1 MADTDRLTAIII
13 GGGIGGLA
21 AAIALQRIGVRPLV
35 FEQAPQIQEVGA
47 GISLWSNAIK
57 ALRQLDVGEQ
67 VAAQGTAIGRV
78 KSITLSGQF
87 LNEVD
92 FSQLSL
98 RAGAPSICVHRADL
112 QRTLTDQLPPEFITT
127 NARCNGFKLLPDGV
141 EASFSDARTVRGDL
155 LIGADGI
162 HSVIRRQLKG
172 DSEPR
177 YAGYTA
183 WRAVI
188 EFEHPDLPAGTALF
202 ALGAGIQF
210 GMLHCGGGRMYW
222 FATKNQAPGNMVPQ
236 MQRKQWVLSILQGC
250 HPVIRKAVSATAE
263 AQIIQNDILDRP
275 PTWPWGEGRVT
286 TLGDAIHPTTPN
298 MGQGAC
304 QAIEDAVTLPGP
316 LRSIDDLEAALRA
329 YENRRRHRTA
339 FITRQAWSFGR
350 ILQWQNPL
358 ATFFRNKLFASRFIR
373 SQRTK
378 IFEKLL
384 FHELPDICGR
394 AARE

>member
-1 MADTDRLTAIII
+1 MPDSDHLTAIIV

-21 AAIALQRIGVRPLV
+21 AALGLQRIGIKPLV
-35 FEQAPQIQEVGA
+35 FEQAPQVQEVGA

-57 ALRQLDVGEQ
+57 ALRQLGVGDQ
-67 VAAQGTAIGRV
+67 VAAQGTEIETV
-78 KSITLSGQF
+78 KSITLPGEF
-87 LNEVD
+87 LNEAD
-92 FSQLSL
+92 FSQLSR

-112 QRTLTDQLPPEFITT
+112 HKTLAEKLPREVVST
-127 NARCNGFKLLPDGV
+127 NAHCDGFKLLPDAV
-141 EASFSDARTVRGDL
+141 EASFSNNRSVRGDV

-162 HSVIRRQLKG
+162 HSMIRRQLKG
-172 DSEPR
+172 ESKPR

-188 EFEHPDLPAGTALF
+188 EFEDPDLPAGTALY

-210 GMLHCGGGRMYW
+210 GMLHCGRGCVYW
-222 FATKNQAPGNMVPQ
+222 FATKNQALGNMVPQ
-236 MQRKQWVLSILQGC
+236 MQRRQRVLSILEGC
-250 HPVIRKAVSATAE
+250 HPVIRKVVSETADE
-263 AQIIQNDILDRP
+263 QILQNDIIDRP

-304 QAIEDAVTLPGP
+304 QAIEDAVTLVDS
-316 LRSIDDLEAALRA
+316 LRSINDVEKSLRS
-329 YENRRRHRTA
+329 YEKIRRKRTA
-339 FITRQAWSFGR
+339 LITRQSWSFGR

-358 ATFFRNKLFASRFIR
+358 AICVRNKLFASSLVR

-378 IFEKLL
+378 IFERLL
-384 FHELPDICGR
+384 LHELPEICGR
-394 AARE
+394 ADP